1 MEKLQ
6 ERLTSIKKQL
16 SFTEKVLEEPYQNKS
31 HENNL
36 IYFAI
41 FFIIL
46 LLFQDNIIQLIK
58 KYIC

>member
-6 ERLTSIKKQL
+6 ERLSDIKNQL
-16 SFTEKVLEEPYQNKS
+16 TFTEKVLEEPYQNQS
-31 HENNL
+31 YENNL

-46 LLFQDNIIQLIK
+46 LLFQDKFIGMIK

>member
-1 MEKLQ
+1 MEELQ
-6 ERLTSIKKQL
+6 GRLSNIKKQL
-16 SFTEKVLEEPYQNKS
+16 SFTERVLEEPYENKS

-41 FFIIL
+41 FFMIL
-46 LLFQDNIIQLIK
+46 LLFQDNFIKLIK

>member
-6 ERLTSIKKQL
+6 ERLSDIKNQL
-16 SFTEKVLEEPYQNKS
+16 SFTEKVLEEPYENHS
-31 HENNL
+31 HENDL

-46 LLFQDNIIQLIK
+46 LLFQDKIIRLIK

>member
-6 ERLTSIKKQL
+6 ERLINIKNQL
-16 SFTEKVLEEPYQNKS
+16 LFTEKVLEQYENQS

-46 LLFQDNIIQLIK
+46 LLFQEKIIKLIK

>member
-6 ERLTSIKKQL
+6 ERLTNIKNEL